1 MTDLFARLCALHGA
15 GHTQGH
21 AQDDVEII
29 ANPWQPPEGSAF
41 RPSAVLA
48 AITDRAEPGV
58 ILTYRPDTMRS
69 HAGHIAFPGGKVDP
83 GETALEAALREANE
97 ELGIDPAAV
106 RLIGE
111 GDRMRT
117 GTLFEIRTIV
127 GLVPGDVAITPNPH
141 EVASWFEVPLAHV
154 LDPTTHV
161 TEKYVVRGTSYDI
174 WTINWNGHKI
184 WGATAMMLI
193 NIARRLNHGRTRLS

>member
-1 MTDLFARLCALHGA
+1 MTDLFARLSALHSA
-15 GHTQGH
+15 GH
-21 AQDDVEII
+21 ARNDVEII

-48 AITDRAEPGV
+48 AVTDRAEPGV

-83 GETALEAALREANE
+83 GETAAQAALREAHE

-111 GDRMRT
+111 GDPMRT

-127 GLVPGDVAITPNPH
+127 GMVPADVAITPNPA

-154 LDPTTHV
+154 LDPATHV
-161 TEKYVVRGTSYDI
+161 TEKYVVRGETYDI

-184 WGATAMMLI
+184 WGATAMVLI
-193 NIARRLNHGRTRLS
+193 NIARRPNHGAMLAR